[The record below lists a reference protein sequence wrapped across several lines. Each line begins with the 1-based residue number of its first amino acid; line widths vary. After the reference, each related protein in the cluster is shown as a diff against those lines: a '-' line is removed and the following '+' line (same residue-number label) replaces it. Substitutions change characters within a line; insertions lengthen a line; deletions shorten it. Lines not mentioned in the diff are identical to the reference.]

1 MADSVDLTFQRDCDA
16 GMTAAGPASLL
27 DRADAVETVE
37 SCLFWKDWT
46 RYSSRQQTSM
56 QLGGLQGSIRYR
68 GCLEAFLPFLELAAA
83 AVHIGKQTSFGPGQM
98 SFAWIFHEED
108 TCCPVR

>member
-1 MADSVDLTFQRDCDA
+1 
-16 GMTAAGPASLL
+16 MTAAGPAALL

-83 AVHIGKQTSFGPGQM
+83 VHIGKQTSFGPGQM
-98 SFAWIFHEED
+98 SFAWSPHEED